1 MEKETDLR
9 YFADMMGGR
18 SDEMMNWTALNN
30 GVKIPELGLGLFRA
44 EEEKETVDAIRYA
57 YEAGYR
63 LFDTA
68 SFYGN
73 EEQVGKGLR
82 ELNVP
87 REEYFVTTKIWMD
100 DMERGD
106 VRGAFERSL
115 EKLQLDYVDLYLIH
129 WPIRDFYEKTWRVM
143 EEFCKEGTA
152 RAIGVCNCPIRSLEN
167 LCRNFEIKPAL
178 NQIECHPQY
187 FEADVIEYCKKE
199 EIALEAFCP
208 LGRGKYL
215 DNPILR
221 KIAGKYGKKE
231 AQVMLR
237 WNLQQG
243 IIPLPKSVK
252 KERIISNADL
262 FDFSLTEEE
271 MREISSLNI
280 GKRAIDMDPE
290 TIRL

>member
-1 MEKETDLR
+1 
-9 YFADMMGGR
+9 
-18 SDEMMNWTALNN
+18 MMNSIVLNN
-30 GVKIPELGLGLFRA
+30 GVRIPELGLGLFRA
-44 EEEKETVDAIRYA
+44 EEEKETINAIRYA

-73 EEQVGKGLR
+73 EEQVGKGLK
-82 ELNVP
+82 ELDAP
-87 REEYFVTTKIWMD
+87 REDYFVTTKIWMD
-100 DMERGD
+100 DMESGD
-106 VRGAFERSL
+106 VRDAFERSL
-115 EKLQLDYVDLYLIH
+115 KKLQLDYIDLYLIH
-129 WPIRDFYEKTWRVM
+129 WPIREFYEETWRVM
-143 EEFCKEGTA
+143 EKLCAEGQV

-167 LCRNFEIKPAL
+167 LCRNFEIKPVL

-187 FEADVIEYCKKE
+187 FEKEVIEYCKKE

-215 DNPILR
+215 NDPILQ
-221 KIAGKYGKKE
+221 KIAEKYGKKE
-231 AQVMLR
+231 SQVMLR

-252 KERIISNADL
+252 RERIISNADL

>member
-1 MEKETDLR
+1 
-9 YFADMMGGR
+9 
-18 SDEMMNWTALNN
+18 MNSIVLNN

-44 EEEKETVDAIRYA
+44 EEEEETINAIRYA

-73 EEQVGKGLR
+73 EEQVGKGLK
-82 ELNVP
+82 ELNTS
-87 REEYFVTTKIWMD
+87 REDYFVTTKIWMD
-100 DMERGD
+100 DMESGD
-106 VRGAFERSL
+106 VKGAFERSL
-115 EKLQLDYVDLYLIH
+115 KKLQLDYIDLYLIH
-129 WPIRDFYEKTWRVM
+129 WPIRDFYEKTWKVM
-143 EEFCKEGTA
+143 EELYKEGKV
-152 RAIGVCNCPIRSLEN
+152 RAIGVCNCPVRSLEN
-167 LCRNFEIKPAL
+167 LCKNFEIKPVL

-187 FEADVIEYCKKE
+187 FERDVIENCKKMG
-199 EIALEAFCP
+199 IALEAFCP

-215 DNPILR
+215 NDPILR
-221 KIAGKYGKKE
+221 KIAEKYHKKE
-231 AQVMLR
+231 SQVMLR

-252 KERIISNADL
+252 RERIISNADL
-262 FDFSLTEEE
+262 FDFFLTEDE
-271 MREISSLNI
+271 MKEISSLNI